1 MIAYWNA
8 GRSPDRGSIPTIL
21 TSQMKEFADADGA
34 RWIATAEEDLGTDY
48 KGRHH
53 MVLTPAEGGPSVTLE
68 DVRWNSERTA
78 RRSIETMSVVE
89 LRRRL
94 RAAGGRQAAQRVG

>member
-1 MIAYWNA
+1 
-8 GRSPDRGSIPTIL
+8 
-21 TSQMKEFADADGA
+21 MKEFTDADG
-34 RWIATAEEDLGTDY
+34 RSWIATAEEEQGTDY
-48 KGRHH
+48 KGRYH
-53 MVLTPAEGGPSVTLE
+53 MVLTPAEGGPEIALE

-94 RAAGGRQAAQRVG
+94 RAAAGRHIQAQAG